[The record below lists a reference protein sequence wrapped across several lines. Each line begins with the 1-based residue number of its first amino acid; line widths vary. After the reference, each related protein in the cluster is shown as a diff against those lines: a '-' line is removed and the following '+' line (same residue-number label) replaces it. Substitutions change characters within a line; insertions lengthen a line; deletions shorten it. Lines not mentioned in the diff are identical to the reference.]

1 MLGLM
6 QLGGLLAM
14 IAMTYGPVVGLL
26 GLLNRRDRRE
36 SAILGSVL
44 TQFASPNFRGR
55 IAAEVRCALFSRRS
69 VVKVNAL
76 ACSREEI
83 WDAIAR
89 LSRSLPSRVR
99 LVIHATGDPELPAA
113 FTVEIPGRQPGC
125 RPPRTSVATG

>member
-1 MLGLM
+1 MRGLI
-6 QLGGLLAM
+6 QLGGLLVM
-14 IAMTYGPVVGLL
+14 IAMTYGPVIGLL

-36 SAILGSVL
+36 SAMLGSVL
-44 TQFASPNFRGR
+44 KQFAFPSFRGR

-76 ACSREEI
+76 ACSRDEI

-89 LSRSLPSRVR
+89 LSRSVPSRVR

-113 FTVEIPGRQPGC
+113 FTVEIPGGQPGC
-125 RPPRTSVATG
+125 RPPRASVAAG

>member
-36 SAILGSVL
+36 SAMLGSVL
-44 TQFASPNFRGR
+44 TQFASLNFRGR
-55 IAAEVRCALFSRRS
+55 IAAQVRCALFSRRS

-76 ACSREEI
+76 SCSRDEI
-83 WDAIAR
+83 WDALAR
-89 LSRSLPSRVR
+89 LSRSLPPRVR
-99 LVIHATGDPELPAA
+99 LVIHVTGDPEFPPTLTIETPD
-113 FTVEIPGRQPGC
+113 RQPDC
-125 RPPRTSVATG
+125 RPSRASVAAG

>member
-6 QLGGLLAM
+6 QLGGLLVM

-36 SAILGSVL
+36 SAMLGRVL
-44 TQFASPNFRGR
+44 KQFASPNFRGR
-55 IAAEVRCALFSRRS
+55 IAAEVRCAVFSRRS

-89 LSRSLPSRVR
+89 LSRSLPPRVR
-99 LVIHATGDPELPAA
+99 LVIHATGDPDFPGAL
-113 FTVEIPGRQPGC
+113 TVETRGRQPSC
-125 RPPRTSVATG
+125 RSPRATAATG